1 VDRITPVTTAE
12 DRSLVA
18 HARGFEDASPVPT
31 EPFAEWV
38 ISGRFPAGRP
48 AWEGAGAQLV
58 EDITPYEQHKLWLLN
73 ASHSLLASAGSIRG
87 HATIDGA
94 IADPQCRS

>member
-1 VDRITPVTTAE
+1 
-12 DRSLVA
+12 
-18 HARGFEDASPVPT
+18 VPT

-58 EDITPYEQHKLWLLN
+58 EDITPYEQRKLGLLN